1 MSCQKCLWPTI
12 NFSTLP
18 SQLQY
23 ALQMNYGWRMKIQF
37 ASRVCMHE
45 TCTTDTC
52 LWWTAERP
60 TIHEVI
66 LLNKTL
72 TMFFS
77 LLFCHIQ
84 LNRIEFLLSFFFLLL
99 FMFVLRFAYNFS
111 CFMIL
116 LDPSGSDRQL
126 LFISNLHFLYIFWS
140 FFFFM
145 QWPINIAVFVKWKH
159 IGCWKK
165 RSKKISTFPK
175 YYYYHA
181 VLFLFLDKFQATVY
195 IHASTSNRIFHN
207 TIYRKDW

>member
-84 LNRIEFLLSFFFLLL
+84 LNRIEFLLSYFFLLL
-99 FMFVLRFAYNFS
+99 FMFVLRFAFMFYDIIRPFRQRPSTLIHLQFTFPLHILIFFLFYAVTHQHCCFCEVKTHRMLEEEIEKNIHFS
-111 CFMIL
+111 KIL
-116 LDPSGSDRQL
+116 LLSCCP
-126 LFISNLHFLYIFWS
+126 LFIL
-140 FFFFM
+140 
-145 QWPINIAVFVKWKH
+145 
-159 IGCWKK
+159 G
-165 RSKKISTFPK
+165 
-175 YYYYHA
+175 
-181 VLFLFLDKFQATVY
+181 
-195 IHASTSNRIFHN
+195 
-207 TIYRKDW
+207 